1 MAGDVCT
8 GVAQQECDH
17 RRHVVRADH
26 AAKRNARKVL
36 LLHLFIAEAHLF
48 RASAELFHT
57 GWFVESLSTQTLVL
71 FVIRTAGNP
80 FRSRPSLPLTITTL
94 AVVLVGIVLPFSPLA
109 NFLGFVPLPLDFFL
123 FLTLLT
129 VTYLLVV
136 QVAKRRLM
144 RRWLGE

>member
-1 MAGDVCT
+1 MV
-8 GVAQQECDH
+8 
-17 RRHVVRADH
+17 
-26 AAKRNARKVL
+26 
-36 LLHLFIAEAHLF
+36 
-48 RASAELFHT
+48 SA
-57 GWFVESLSTQTLVL
+57 
-71 FVIRTAGNP
+71 IC
-80 FRSRPSLPLTITTL
+80 LP
-94 AVVLVGIVLPFSPLA
+94 AVGGIILPFSPAA